1 MARRTPTPASG
12 EAATPPNPAPVVSP
26 ADAGTPP
33 AAEASPPSAP
43 EPSDAPADADTG
55 ELVEARAL
63 VSFADNVVNDV
74 VTGSADEIA
83 ALVADGL
90 VDDDPEAVAYAYSLL
105 DA

>member
-12 EAATPPNPAPVVSP
+12 EAATPPNPAPAASP
-26 ADAGTPP
+26 ADASTPP
-33 AAEASPPSAP
+33 AADAGPPSAP
-43 EPSDAPADADTG
+43 EPSDAPADADTRA
-55 ELVEARAL
+55 LVEARAL
-63 VSFADNVVNDV
+63 VSFGDHVVNDV

-105 DA
+105 DD